1 MPKTSPL
8 VLDAMI
14 VTGNT
19 KAAIKA
25 AGGGSSDLWT
35 VPPDQIHYDPRDN
48 VRPLDHDRVRH
59 LAELMKAN
67 GYDRKKPLGCFV
79 RKVGG
84 EDRIFVYE
92 GQHRYH
98 AALLAIKEGG
108 FAENKEID
116 RLPCV
121 IDEAKSV
128 NRTNLIYAGITNN
141 DGEKLTPLQLAEKVI
156 ELQAL
161 GETNSTICKRLNITD
176 QTIRDV
182 LLLASAPAALHKLVR
197 DKVVSSTLAIDE
209 IRTHGGDKALE
220 RLQNAAAQAKA
231 GGKAKVTKKVLE
243 KPVAHKITD
252 TQAKQLLQ
260 ALQSVLHDPVF
271 GRLSPGTVAGV
282 HAALTPHA
290 DLLDAV
296 STKRTKHPIH
306 TPNENGVFAK
316 CETIRAPM
324 SKRTGLSP
332 AEIHLAQPDDGV
344 WIYSTT
350 LRVGHSYTS
359 GLPSMRDFTS
369 TYPTRVQAIRAAVSD
384 FTRALAQAHT
394 TSTKEAPIV
403 RAWLDKLWTMAD
415 PDWTEEMAIAQE
427 QARVDTALAKQA
439 KPTSRPASA
448 WTFPTGSRPEGK

>member
-1 MPKTSPL
+1 MAKTSPL

-19 KAAIKA
+19 KAAVKA

-35 VPPDQIHYDPRDN
+35 VPPSEIHYDVRDN
-48 VRPLDHDRVRH
+48 VRPLDPDHVRH
-59 LAELMKAN
+59 LAELIKAN
-67 GYDRKKPLGCFV
+67 GYDRKQPLGCFV

-84 EDRIFVYE
+84 EDRIFVYA

-98 AALLAIKEGG
+98 AALLAIAEG
-108 FAENKEID
+108 APID
-116 RLPCV
+116 RLPVV
-121 IDEAKSV
+121 IDDAKSV
-128 NRTNLIYAGITNN
+128 NRTNLIYAGITTN

-156 ELQAL
+156 ELQEL
-161 GETNSTICKRLNITD
+161 GEPNATICKRLHITD

-182 LLLASAPAALHKLVR
+182 VLLARAPAALHKLVR
-197 DKVVSSTLAIDE
+197 DKVVSSTLAIEE
-209 IRTHGGDKALE
+209 IRAHGGEKALE
-220 RLQNAAAQAKA
+220 RLQNAAAKVTA
-231 GGKAKVTKKVLE
+231 GGKAKVTKKALA

-252 TQAKQLLQ
+252 VQAKQLLQ

-271 GRLSPGTVAGV
+271 GNLSPGTIAGV

-306 TPNENGVFAK
+306 TPNESGVFAK
-316 CETIRAPM
+316 CETIRAPA

-369 TYPTRVQAIRAAVSD
+369 TYPTRMQAIRAAVSD

-394 TSTKEAPIV
+394 TSTKEAPVV
-403 RAWLDKLWTMAD
+403 RAWLDKLWTMPD
-415 PDWTEEMAIAQE
+415 PDWTEDMAKE
-427 QARVDTALAKQA
+427 TTK
-439 KPTSRPASA
+439 
-448 WTFPTGSRPEGK
+448 

>member
-1 MPKTSPL
+1 MAKTSPF

-19 KAAIKA
+19 KAAVKA

-35 VPPDQIHYDPRDN
+35 VPPSEIHYEPRDN
-48 VRPLDHDRVRH
+48 VRPLDQDHVRH
-59 LAELMKAN
+59 LAELIKAN
-67 GYDRKKPLGCFV
+67 GYDRKQPLGCFV

-84 EDRIFVYE
+84 EDRIFVYA

-98 AALLAIKEGG
+98 AALVAIAEG
-108 FAENKEID
+108 APID
-116 RLPCV
+116 RLPVV
-121 IDEAKSV
+121 IDDAKSV
-128 NRTNLIYAGITNN
+128 NRANLIYAGITTN

-156 ELQAL
+156 ELQEL
-161 GETNSTICKRLNITD
+161 GESNSTICKRLHITD

-182 LLLASAPAALHKLVR
+182 VLLARAPAALHKLVR
-197 DKVVSSTLAIDE
+197 DKVVSSTLAIEE
-209 IRTHGGDKALE
+209 IRAHGGEKALE
-220 RLQNAAAQAKA
+220 RLQNAAAKVTA
-231 GGKAKVTKKVLE
+231 GGKAKVTKKALA

-252 TQAKQLLQ
+252 LQAKQLLQ

-271 GRLSPGTVAGV
+271 GKLSPGTIAGV

-369 TYPTRVQAIRAAVSD
+369 TYPTRVQAIRAAVRD

-403 RAWLDKLWTMAD
+403 RAWLDKLWTIPD
-415 PDWTEEMAIAQE
+415 PDWTEDMAKEA
-427 QARVDTALAKQA
+427 DK
-439 KPTSRPASA
+439 
-448 WTFPTGSRPEGK
+448 

>member
-1 MPKTSPL
+1 MAKTSPL

-19 KAAIKA
+19 KAAVKA

-35 VPPDQIHYDPRDN
+35 LPPGQIHYDPRDN
-48 VRPLDHDRVRH
+48 VRPLDQDRVRH
-59 LAELMKAN
+59 LADLMKAN

-84 EDRIFVYE
+84 EDRIYVYE

-108 FAENKEID
+108 FAKDKEID

-128 NRTNLIYAGITNN
+128 SRANLIYAGINNN
-141 DGEKLTPLQLAEKVI
+141 DGEKLTPLQLAEKVV

-161 GETNSTICKRLNITD
+161 GESNATICERLNITD

-182 LLLASAPAALHKLVR
+182 LLLANAPAALHKLVR

-209 IRTHGGDKALE
+209 IRAHGGDKALE
-220 RLQNAAAQAKA
+220 RLQSAAAQAKA
-231 GGKAKVTKKVLE
+231 GGKAKVTKKALD
-243 KPVAHKITD
+243 KSASHKISEP
-252 TQAKQLLQ
+252 QAKQLLQ

-271 GRLSPGTVAGV
+271 GKLSPGTIAGV

-296 STKRTKHPIH
+296 STKRGKYPIH
-306 TPNENGVFAK
+306 VPNEHGTFAD
-316 CETIRAPM
+316 CETIRAPLT
-324 SKRTGLSP
+324 RRYGTHP

-344 WIYSTT
+344 WIYSITAA
-350 LRVGHSYTS
+350 VGNQMKT
-359 GLPSMRDFTS
+359 GLPSMRHFDATF
-369 TYPTRVQAIRAAVSD
+369 PTRGQAIRAAVGE
-384 FTRALAQAHT
+384 FTLLLNRQ
-394 TSTKEAPIV
+394 STKNTKEVLAV
-403 RAWLDKLWTMAD
+403 HAWLNKLWMMPD
-415 PDWTEEMAIAQE
+415 PDWTAEMAAE
-427 QARVDTALAKQA
+427 VAK
-439 KPTSRPASA
+439 
-448 WTFPTGSRPEGK
+448 

>member
-1 MPKTSPL
+1 MAKTNPL

-59 LAELMKAN
+59 LADLMKAN

-92 GQHRYH
+92 GQHRFH

-108 FAENKEID
+108 FAKDKEID

-128 NRTNLIYAGITNN
+128 NRANLIYAGITNN

-156 ELQAL
+156 ELQEL
-161 GETNSTICKRLNITD
+161 GETNATICKRLNITD

-182 LLLASAPAALHKLVR
+182 LLLATAPSALHKLVR

-209 IRTHGGDKALE
+209 IRKHGCDKALE
-220 RLQNAAAQAKA
+220 RLQIAAQQAKA
-231 GGKAKVTKKVLE
+231 GGKAKVTKKTLS
-243 KPVAHKITD
+243 KPVAHKISD
-252 TQAKQLLQ
+252 VQAKQLLQ
-260 ALQSVLHDPVF
+260 ALQAVLHDPAF
-271 GRLSPGTVAGV
+271 GQLEKPTIAGV
-282 HAALTPHA
+282 HTALLPVK
-290 DLLDAV
+290 DLLD
-296 STKRTKHPIH
+296 TK
-306 TPNENGVFAK
+306 G
-316 CETIRAPM
+316 
-324 SKRTGLSP
+324 
-332 AEIHLAQPDDGV
+332 
-344 WIYSTT
+344 
-350 LRVGHSYTS
+350 
-359 GLPSMRDFTS
+359 
-369 TYPTRVQAIRAAVSD
+369 
-384 FTRALAQAHT
+384 
-394 TSTKEAPIV
+394 
-403 RAWLDKLWTMAD
+403 
-415 PDWTEEMAIAQE
+415 
-427 QARVDTALAKQA
+427 
-439 KPTSRPASA
+439 
-448 WTFPTGSRPEGK
+448 GS

>member
-1 MPKTSPL
+1 MAKTSPL

-48 VRPLDHDRVRH
+48 VRPLNQDRVRH
-59 LAELMKAN
+59 LAELMKVN

-84 EDRIFVYE
+84 EDRIYVYE

-108 FAENKEID
+108 FAKDKEID
-116 RLPCV
+116 RLPLV

-128 NRTNLIYAGITNN
+128 NRVNLIYAGINNN
-141 DGEKLTPLQLAEKVI
+141 DGEKLTPLQLAEKVV
-156 ELQAL
+156 ELQEL
-161 GETNSTICKRLNITD
+161 GESNAVICERLNITD

-182 LLLASAPAALHKLVR
+182 LLLAHAPVALHKLVH
-197 DKVVSSTLAIDE
+197 DKVVSSTLAIDQ

-220 RLQNAAAQAKA
+220 LLQSAATQAQA
-231 GGKAKVTKKVLE
+231 GGKAKVTKKALA
-243 KPVAHKITD
+243 KPAVHKIND
-252 TQAKQLLQ
+252 AQAKQLLQ

-271 GRLSPGTVAGV
+271 GKLSPGTIAGV

-296 STKRTKHPIH
+296 PTKHPKH
-306 TPNENGVFAK
+306 RVAKPNAHGVYTDH
-316 CETIRAPM
+316 ETISAPVT
-324 SKRTGLSP
+324 KRNSRSP
-332 AEIHLAQPDDGV
+332 AQIHLAQVAQGK
-344 WIYSTT
+344 WTSST
-350 LRVGHSYTS
+350 SYTMGS
-359 GLPSMRDFTS
+359 GSGSSPCSWHEGEP
-369 TYPTRVQAIRAAVSD
+369 TYPTRGQAIRGAVIE
-384 FTRALAQAHT
+384 FTRRLEDARLGD
-394 TSTKEAPIV
+394 SKEAPGV
-403 RAWLDKLWTMAD
+403 RAWLDKLWAAPD
-415 PDWTEEMAIAQE
+415 PDWTEEM
-427 QARVDTALAKQA
+427 TAEVAK
-439 KPTSRPASA
+439 
-448 WTFPTGSRPEGK
+448 

>member
-1 MPKTSPL
+1 MAKTSPL

-19 KAAIKA
+19 KSAVKA

-35 VPPDQIHYDPRDN
+35 VPPDQIHFDPRDN
-48 VRPLDHDRVRH
+48 VRPLDPERVRH
-59 LAELMKAN
+59 LAQLMKAN

-98 AALLAIKEGG
+98 AALLAIKEGMP
-108 FAENKEID
+108 ADKMID
-116 RLPCV
+116 RLPIV

-128 NRTNLIYAGITNN
+128 NRVNLIYAGINNN

-156 ELQAL
+156 ELQEL
-161 GETNSTICKRLNITD
+161 GEPNGVICARLHVTD

-182 LLLASAPAALHKLVR
+182 LLLANAPAALHKLVR

-209 IRTHGGDKALE
+209 IRTHGGEKALE
-220 RLQNAAAQAKA
+220 RLQNAAQQAKL
-231 GGKAKVTKKVLE
+231 GGKAKVTKKVLA
-243 KPVAHKITD
+243 KAAGGKITD

-271 GRLSPGTVAGV
+271 GKLSPGTIAAV

-296 STKRTKHPIH
+296 STRRHKHPIH
-306 TPNENGVFAK
+306 TPNANGVFVK
-316 CETIRAPM
+316 CETIKSPV
-324 SKRTGLSP
+324 SKRTGLP
-332 AEIHLAQPDDGV
+332 PVEIHLAHPDETT
-344 WIYSTT
+344 WIYSTST
-350 LRVGHSYTS
+350 RFGNAMSS
-359 GLPSMRDFTS
+359 GLPSMGKFIE
-369 TYPTRVQAIRAAVSD
+369 TYKTRMQAIRAAVGELTT
-384 FTRALAQAHT
+384 FINRADIT
-394 TSTKEAPIV
+394 KTKEAPIA
-403 RAWLDKLWTMAD
+403 RAFLDRLWTMPD
-415 PDWTEEMAIAQE
+415 PDWTEDMATEAI
-427 QARVDTALAKQA
+427 K
-439 KPTSRPASA
+439 
-448 WTFPTGSRPEGK
+448 

>member
-14 VTGNT
+14 ATGNT

-128 NRTNLIYAGITNN
+128 NRANLIYAGITNN

-209 IRTHGGDKALE
+209 IRTHGGEKALE

-271 GRLSPGTVAGV
+271 GKLSPGTIAGV

-296 STKRTKHPIH
+296 STRRHKHPIH
-306 TPNENGVFAK
+306 TPNEKGLFVEH
-316 CETIRAPM
+316 ETICAPAL
-324 SKRTGLSP
+324 KRTGKP
-332 AEIHLAQPDDGV
+332 PVEIHLAQADDGV
-344 WIYSTT
+344 WIYATT
-350 LRVGHSYTS
+350 YRIGTTYAS
-359 GLPSMRDFTS
+359 GPLSLNSFEG
-369 TYPTRVQAIRAAVSD
+369 TYPTRVQAIRAAVQHL
-384 FTRALAQAHT
+384 TRQFDHPNLRNA
-394 TSTKEAPIV
+394 KELPNA
-403 RAWLDKLWTMAD
+403 RAWLDKLWTMPD
-415 PDWTEEMAIAQE
+415 PDWTEEMAKAME
-427 QARVDTALAKQA
+427 VVK
-439 KPTSRPASA
+439 
-448 WTFPTGSRPEGK
+448 